1 MKNESNNESY
11 SEPEFDSLKSLILD
25 MAQER
30 SLDAL
35 LKLIVNRLN
44 ERDHLALIRIW
55 LVQPGDKCNSCPLIE
70 ECPDQSRCLHLV
82 ASAGKPFTED
92 VETWSALD
100 GPFHRIPLG
109 TNLVGHIA
117 VNGEPQFHNIKDN
130 PFWDN
135 HKDFTESEHIKGFVG
150 QPLVYKGEVL
160 GVIALFPRINVSNDG
175 DGSTWLRIIADHIG
189 AAIANA
195 RAFDEIQRHS
205 DQIVSLSRFV
215 EENPNPVIRVD
226 RSRKVVYAN
235 PPAFSLL
242 KNWGLGVGDKLPD
255 LLNEAL
261 SENKYDEIE
270 IENEDRI
277 FSFEIMPVEG
287 EDYLNIYGRDITER
301 KKSQEALAKITFEK
315 ERLENELKFAHL
327 VQEGFLPDAPPDIKG
342 YLFAAKTIPARFVGG
357 DFFDF
362 IPLKENKLGIL
373 VGDVSGKGVSAA
385 LFMARLLSDFR
396 YLAQDFSDP
405 AMLMVEV
412 NKILHDR
419 SRQGMFATAVY
430 LQIDLIE
437 NKILSVNAGHHPI
450 LTRNKGGEI
459 IEQGKNGGIPL
470 GVLDNSI
477 YEQEEIF
484 VDNGGLV
491 FIYTDGA
498 VEPAN
503 KNGEQFGLNRL
514 SQFISASNAD
524 PDLIIDQLREKI
536 QTFSAHAP
544 PHDDITF
551 LAFNVDAES

>member
-1 MKNESNNESY
+1 MEY
-11 SEPEFDSLKSLILD
+11 DADYEPEFDSLKSLILD

-30 SLDAL
+30 SLNAL

-55 LVQPGDKCNSCPLIE
+55 LVQAGDKCDVCPMKE
-70 ECPDQSRCLHLV
+70 ECPDQTQCLHLMS
-82 ASAGKPFTED
+82 SAGKPVTEE
-92 VETWSALD
+92 VEVWSALD

-117 VNGEPQFHNIKDN
+117 VKGEPQIHNIIEN
-130 PFWDN
+130 SFWEN
-135 HKDFTESEHIKGFVG
+135 HREWADSEKLKGFVG
-150 QPLVYKGEVL
+150 QPLIHNGDVL
-160 GVIALFPRINVSNDG
+160 GVIALFTRINVSKDG
-175 DGSTWLRIIADHIG
+175 DGSTWLRIIADHT
-189 AAIANA
+189 ASAIANA
-195 RAFDEIQRHS
+195 RAFDKIQRHS

-215 EENPNPVIRVD
+215 EENPNPVLRVE
-226 RSRKVVYAN
+226 RNGRVVYVN
-235 PPAFSLL
+235 PPAYLLL
-242 KNWGLGVGDKLPD
+242 KNWGRAVGDKLPEP
-255 LLNEAL
+255 LNQAL
-261 SENKYDEIE
+261 SESAFGEIE
-270 IENEDRI
+270 IENDDRT

-315 ERLENELKFAHL
+315 DRLENELKFAHL
-327 VQEGFLPDAPPDIKG
+327 VQEGFLPDAPPDIEG
-342 YLFAAKTIPARFVGG
+342 YMFAAKTIPARFVGG

-362 IPLKENKLGIL
+362 IPLKDNKLGIL

-396 YLAQDFSDP
+396 YLAQDYPQPSS
-405 AMLMVEV
+405 LMVEV
-412 NKILHDR
+412 NKILHAR

-450 LTRNKGGEI
+450 LTRCKAGEI
-459 IEQGKNGGIPL
+459 IAQGKDGGLPL
-470 GVLDNSI
+470 GVLNNSD
-477 YEQEEIF
+477 YKQEEIF
-484 VDNGGLV
+484 VENGGLV

-514 SQFISASNAD
+514 SKFISESNAD

-551 LAFNVDAES
+551 LAFNVNA

>member
-1 MKNESNNESY
+1 MENDPDF
-11 SEPEFDSLKSLILD
+11 EPEFDSLKSLILD

-35 LKLIVNRLN
+35 LNLIVNRLN
-44 ERDHLALIRIW
+44 QREHLALIRIW
-55 LVQPGDKCNSCPLIE
+55 LTEPGDKCDTCPMQE
-70 ECPDQSRCLHLV
+70 QCPDQTQCLHLV
-82 ASAGKPFTED
+82 ASAGKPITQE
-92 VETWSALD
+92 VETWSSLD

-130 PFWDN
+130 SFWDN
-135 HKDFTESEHIKGFVG
+135 HREWTDSEQIKGFAG
-150 QPLVYKGEVL
+150 QPLIYKGEVL
-160 GVIALFPRINVSNDG
+160 GVIALFPRINVTGDG
-175 DGSTWLRIIADHIG
+175 DGSTWLRIIADHIA

-215 EENPNPVIRVD
+215 EENPNPVLRVE
-226 RSRKVVYAN
+226 RAGRVVYAN
-235 PPAFSLL
+235 PPAYSLL
-242 KNWGLGVGDKLPD
+242 KNWGLGVGDMLPES
-255 LLNEAL
+255 LNQAL
-261 SENKYDEIE
+261 SEDKNGEIE
-270 IENEDRI
+270 IENDDRI

-287 EDYLNIYGRDITER
+287 EEYLNIYGRDITER
-301 KKSQEALAKITFEK
+301 RRSQEALAKITFEK
-315 ERLENELKFAHL
+315 DRLENELKFAHL

-362 IPLKENKLGIL
+362 IPLKDNKLGIL

-396 YLAQDFSDP
+396 YLAQDYPEP

-412 NKILHDR
+412 NKILHAR

-430 LQIDLIE
+430 LQIDLIK
-437 NKILSVNAGHHPI
+437 NTILSVNAGHHPI
-450 LTRNKGGEI
+450 LTRNMDGEI
-459 IEQGKNGGIPL
+459 IEQGKDGGIPL
-470 GVLDNSI
+470 GILNNSI
-477 YEQEEIF
+477 YKQEEIF

-503 KNGEQFGLNRL
+503 INGEQFGFNRL
-514 SQFISASNAD
+514 SKFIAESGAD
-524 PDLIIDQLREKI
+524 PDTIIDQLREKI

-551 LAFNVDAES
+551 LAFNVDAER